1 MLTEEMKRYIADPCK
16 ALSTAYWKKD
26 AFPIPA
32 GIRIEHADNSEHD
45 IANSTAYFRM
55 VHYPHGEYETTLPS
69 VYEYADVHMP
79 DQAEMVADLLNRCYL
94 DSSFTP
100 QEIVNWMSYPVYK
113 SDLWI
118 FIVDAEKKAPVE
130 LGIAD
135 FDMIISE
142 GSLEWIQVLPE
153 YQRKG
158 LGQAVVNEL
167 LRRMSN
173 YARFVTVSGQ
183 IDNPNNPREL
193 YRKCGFTGD
202 DIWIVS
208 KNSQ

>member
-1 MLTEEMKRYIADPCK
+1 
-16 ALSTAYWKKD
+16 
-26 AFPIPA
+26 
-32 GIRIEHADNSEHD
+32 
-45 IANSTAYFRM
+45 
-55 VHYPHGEYETTLPS
+55 
-69 VYEYADVHMP
+69 MP